1 VENIASLVTTNDIF
15 EHGKTRA
22 GDQ

>member
-1 VENIASLVTTNDIF
+1 VENIASLVTTNDTF
-15 EHGKTRA
+15 EHRKTRA